1 MLKAASFLIFSIAA
15 HAQVASSS
23 LLGVVTDPSS
33 AAVPDVK
40 VTARHEATGF
50 SRSAVTGSSGQYRID
65 DLIPGSYSVS
75 AEKDGF
81 KSVITGSVILEVNQ
95 RGRVDLQLQ
104 LGAAHDTVTVQANA
118 SPVASDDA
126 SLGEV
131 LNSSTVLGLPLQTRD
146 VASLVT
152 LSASAVPRQLGGFTN
167 DIASDYQGAR
177 GLVEQNAPVNG
188 ARSTMNLYLLDGAVN
203 TDRMVFAMA
212 LEPPLESVQEFRILT
227 SQASAEYS
235 QAGGAVVDVVTKSGS
250 KTFHGSAFDY
260 FRNEAVDARNFF
272 DDPNL
277 PRPILRQNQFGGSLG
292 GPLGRHTF
300 FFATYEGMR
309 GKNANAS
316 VSLVPDATT
325 RSGNFAGGS
334 PIFDPLSLNA
344 ATNTRTPF
352 ANNLIPMNRLDQTAV
367 KYLQQYEPLPNRSDP
382 TNNYLDSTPNQSRHD
397 HVSMRVDHQFR
408 DQSTLFAR
416 YTINDQSDHVNS
428 SFPLRPTDE
437 DTRAQQAALGFTS
450 ARGHWL
456 NEARLSFLRLRVFD
470 VPQSAFGSNVA
481 ADLGVTGVS
490 NDPFTYGLPYFLI
503 GNYSTLT
510 DDPVI
515 PKVQRDNSWNFS
527 DGVSYMRGAHT
538 MKMGFQG
545 THFQLNYLRDQYQR
559 GQFTYSGAY
568 TQDLNNPST
577 SGDPFADFL
586 LGYPQNTIRNVGN
599 TQAYLRQNVF
609 AGYFQDDWRVNSRL
623 TLNLGVRYEY
633 TAPYSEA
640 RGNLL
645 NLDYS
650 KLPAAPTLV
659 RTSTAVQPDRKN
671 FAPRAGLAWRLPG
684 AFFDRHS
691 TVFRAGYGIYFAP
704 EIAVSTYDLVLN
716 GIRSEQNQAD
726 GVVPVLTTHNGFP
739 QTASLGFPAL
749 FGLDPNAKTPYVQQW
764 QGGFQHELPGRMVL
778 ELAYAGTKGTRLGRF
793 RQNNTP
799 LHTVTGQNLA
809 PRPGDL
815 QALREFPTLG
825 PIVQRENLANSSYHS
840 LQVKL
845 EKRLSSRLTVLAS
858 FVWAKSIDDADSPIV
873 GLYDSAGAQ
882 DERNLHL
889 ERGLSFADVRRRL
902 AVSAVYNFPNSR
914 FLRPALSNWQ
924 LSAVVTLQDGTPLNP
939 LYYFTDFANTG
950 TPNRPN
956 IVPGQSVS
964 LSNPKVEEWFN
975 TAAFSDPA
983 PYTFGNAGRDVI
995 PGPGNNIFN
1004 LAAQKKFYL
1013 SERFTIGFRAEFFN
1027 AFNHPNFG
1035 IPLPY
1040 VDFAPLFGRIL
1051 ATGDPRRAQFAL
1063 RLEF

>member
-1 MLKAASFLIFSIAA
+1 MFAVLFAGLASG
-15 HAQVASSS
+15 QVASSS

-33 AAVPDVK
+33 APVPDVK
-40 VTARHEATGF
+40 ITVRHEATGF
-50 SRSAVTGSSGQYRID
+50 SRTVMSGSSGQYRID
-65 DLIPGSYSVS
+65 DLTPGSYSVA
-75 AEKDGF
+75 AEKEGF
-81 KSVITGSVILEVNQ
+81 KSVVTGSVVLEVNQ
-95 RGRVDLQLQ
+95 RGRIDLQLQ
-104 LGAAHDTVTVQANA
+104 LGASHDTVTVKAAA

-126 SLGEV
+126 SLGEI
-131 LNSSTVLGLPLQTRD
+131 LNSPTVLSLPLQTRD

-188 ARSTMNLYLLDGAVN
+188 ARSTMNLYLLDGAAN
-203 TDRMVFAMA
+203 TDRLVFAMA

-227 SQASAEYS
+227 SQASAAFS
-235 QAGGAVVDVVTKSGS
+235 QAGGGVVDVVTKSGG
-250 KTFHGSAFDY
+250 KAFHGSVFEY
-260 FRNEAVDARNFF
+260 FRNEAADARNFF

-277 PRPILRQNQFGGSLG
+277 PRPILRQNQFGASLG
-292 GPLGRHTF
+292 GPLPFRNTF
-300 FFATYEGMR
+300 FFATYEGKR
-309 GKNANAS
+309 GKDAHAS
-316 VSLVPDATT
+316 VSLVPEAAV
-325 RSGNFAGGS
+325 RAGNFSGRSA
-334 PIFDPLSLNA
+334 IFDPRNLSG
-344 ATNTRTPF
+344 TNTRAPF
-352 ANNLIPMNRLDQTAV
+352 SNNAIPKDLLDPIAV

-382 TNNYLDSTPNQSRHD
+382 INNYLDSTPNSSRHD
-397 HVSMRVDHQFR
+397 HASMRIDHQFR
-408 DQSTLFAR
+408 DLSQLFVR
-416 YTINDQSDHVNS
+416 YTINDQSDRVNS
-428 SFPLRPTDE
+428 SFPLRPTAE
-437 DTRAQQAALGFTS
+437 DTRAQQAAVGYTTS
-450 ARGHWL
+450 RGHWL

-470 VPQSAFGSNVA
+470 VPLSALGANVA

-490 NDPFTYGLPYFLI
+490 SDPFTYGLPYFLVSDF
-503 GNYSTLT
+503 STLT

-515 PKVQRDNSWNFS
+515 PKVQRDNSWTFTDN
-527 DGVSYMRGAHT
+527 VSYVRGAHT
-538 MKMGFQG
+538 MAIGFEG
-545 THFQLNYLRDQYQR
+545 TRFQLNYLRDQYQR
-559 GQFTYSGAY
+559 GQFTYTGAY
-568 TQDLNNPST
+568 TQDLNSPSDT
-577 SGDPFADFL
+577 GDAFADFL

-599 TQAYLRQNVF
+599 TQAYLRQNDF
-609 AGYFQDDWRVNSRL
+609 AGYFQDDWRASSRL
-623 TLNLGVRYEY
+623 TLNLGVRYQY
-633 TAPYSEA
+633 TSPYTET

-650 KLPAAPTLV
+650 RLPAAPRLV
-659 RTSTAVQPDRKN
+659 RTSRAANPDRRN

-684 AFFDRHS
+684 SFFTRHS
-691 TVFRAGYGIYFAP
+691 TTFRAGYGIYFAP

-726 GVVPVLTTHNGFP
+726 GIVPVLTTRNGFP

-749 FGLDPNAKTPYVQQW
+749 FGLNPNSKTPYVQQW

-778 ELAYAGTKGTRLGRF
+778 ELAYVGTKGTRLGRF

-799 LHTVTGQNLA
+799 AHTVTGQNLA

-815 QALREFPTLG
+815 QSLREFPSLG
-825 PIVQRENLANSSYHS
+825 PIVQRENLANSIYHS
-840 LQVKL
+840 MQVKL
-845 EKRLSSRLTVLAS
+845 EKRLSARFTLLAS
-858 FVWAKSIDDADSPIV
+858 FVWSKMIDDADSPIV

-902 AVSAVYNFPNSR
+902 VVAAVYNFPRSR
-914 FLRPALSNWQ
+914 FLRPVLSNWQ
-924 LSAVVTLQDGTPLNP
+924 LSTVVTLQDGTPLNP
-939 LYYFTDFANTG
+939 LYYFSDFANSG

-956 IVPGQSVS
+956 VVRGQSIS
-964 LSNPKVEEWFN
+964 GPGKVEEWFN

-983 PYTFGNAGRDVI
+983 PYTFGNAGRDII

-1004 LAAQKKFYL
+1004 LAAQRRFNL
-1013 SERFTIGFRAEFFN
+1013 NERVALAFRAEYFN

-1051 ATGDPRRAQFAL
+1051 ATGEPRRAQFAL